1 MKPYPSIQSS
11 KGQKFREMDAAYVF
25 DKLDGS
31 NLRFEYSR
39 KQGWH
44 KFGTRH
50 RLFDHTDSDFGLA
63 IPLFLEF
70 WQDKLNEVIKKNRW
84 DHLIVFMEFWGKN
97 SFAGK
102 HDPQDPK
109 TLTLFDACPNKKG
122 LLGPKEF
129 LDNFKHLRIAN
140 FLGCFNWTRGF
151 VDRIRTGQDEI
162 SPKVTFEGVVGKS
175 GNGHKL
181 VMAKAKTQV
190 WVDKVLAQYG
200 PVEGKKIVES

>member
-11 KGQKFREMDAAYVF
+11 NGQKFREMNAYVF

-44 KFGTRH
+44 KFGTRN
-50 RLFDHTDSDFGLA
+50 RLFDHTDPDFGLA

-70 WQDKLNEVIKKNRW
+70 WQDKLNEVIKTNRW
-84 DHLIVFMEFWGKN
+84 DHLIVFMEFWGQN

-102 HDPQDPK
+102 HEKQDPK

-122 LLGPKEF
+122 ILGPKEF

-151 VDRIRTGQDEI
+151 VDRIRTGKDEI

-175 GNGHKL
+175 GSGHKL
-181 VMAKAKTQV
+181 VMAKAKTQA

-200 PVEGKKIVES
+200 PVEGQKIVES

>member
-11 KGQKFREMDAAYVF
+11 NGQKFREMHSYVF

-44 KFGTRH
+44 KFGTRN
-50 RLFDHTDSDFGLA
+50 RLFDHTDPDFGIA
-63 IPLFLEF
+63 IPIFLEG

-84 DHLIVFMEFWGKN
+84 DHLIVFMEFFGEH

-102 HDPQDPK
+102 HDLADAK
-109 TLTLFDACPNKKG
+109 TLVLFDACPNKKG
-122 LLGPKEF
+122 ILGPKEF
-129 LDNFKHLRIAN
+129 MDQFGHLRIPK
-140 FLGCFNWTRGF
+140 FLGIHNWTRGF
-151 VDRIRTGQDEI
+151 VERIRTGQDET

-175 GNGHKL
+175 GTGHKL
-181 VMAKAKTQV
+181 IMAKAKTQA
-190 WVDKVLAQYG
+190 WIDKVLSQYG
-200 PVEGKKIVES
+200 PVEGKKIVDS